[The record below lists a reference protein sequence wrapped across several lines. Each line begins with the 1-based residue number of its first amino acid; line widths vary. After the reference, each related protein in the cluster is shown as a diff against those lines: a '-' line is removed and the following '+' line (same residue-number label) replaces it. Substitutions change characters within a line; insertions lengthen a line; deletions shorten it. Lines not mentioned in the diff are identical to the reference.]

1 MSKILNQEFIERLLF
16 TVIVIGILGTLVG
29 AVRYFDLSNQIANNT
44 AAQVREEGGEVT
56 LETKNEAR
64 GLMAADLELRR
75 LIRDRQNMMVVG
87 GGGLALIGLGWLAS
101 DIMRGRRRKNQV
113 DDIASQTVAEVLS

>member
-29 AVRYFDLSNQIANNT
+29 AVRYFDLSNQIANNA

-101 DIMRGRRRKNQV
+101 DIMRSRRRKNQA
-113 DDIASQTVAEVLS
+113 DDVASQTVAEVLS